1 MSEPL
6 VAVENLVKHFPL
18 KSGLL
23 SRDRGAVRAVD
34 GVSFEIPEGETL
46 ALVGESGCGKSTLGR
61 AVLRLHEPTS
71 GRVRIGGTDVTA
83 LAPRA
88 LREFRRHM
96 QIIFQDPYAS
106 LNPRM
111 TVGDTVGEPLTVHG
125 LARSRR
131 ERDQRVAEVLLRV
144 GLRAEHAR
152 RYPHEFSGGQQQ
164 RIGID
169 RKSVVS

>member
-1 MSEPL
+1 MPAPL

-18 KSGLL
+18 KAGLV
-23 SRDRGAVRAVD
+23 SRERRVVRAVD

-61 AVLRLHEPTS
+61 AVLRLHEPTA
-71 GRVRIGGTDVTA
+71 GHVRIAGTDVTE

-88 LREFRRHM
+88 LRAFRRHM

-111 TVGDTVGEPLTVHG
+111 RVGDAVGEPLLIHG
-125 LARSRR
+125 LARTRHER
-131 ERDQRVAEVLLRV
+131 EE
-144 GLRAEHAR
+144 
-152 RYPHEFSGGQQQ
+152 
-164 RIGID
+164 
-169 RKSVVS
+169 

>member
-1 MSEPL
+1 
-6 VAVENLVKHFPL
+6 
-18 KSGLL
+18 
-23 SRDRGAVRAVD
+23 
-34 GVSFEIPEGETL
+34 
-46 ALVGESGCGKSTLGR
+46 
-61 AVLRLHEPTS
+61 
-71 GRVRIGGTDVTA
+71 TDVTA

-111 TVGDTVGEPLTVHG
+111 NVGDTVGEPLTIHG

-131 ERDQRVAEVLLRV
+131 ERDQRVAELLSRV

-164 RIGID
+164 RIGIARALAAMPRLVVADEPLSALDVSIQAQIINLLGDLQRERRLSYLFISHDLKVVEHLAD
-169 RKSVVS
+169 RIAVMIV